1 MTTRARILTG
11 AIALAAALAF
21 AGCGGAP
28 GSTVTRLPSDV
39 ATTAPASASPS
50 PSVTTADAPSPSAT
64 PVAPADGTIDCAD
77 GEQALAGSSQTFVLA
92 GECPAVRI
100 EGNAVTVDATTAVV
114 GSVTVSGD
122 RIRLDAQAVG
132 DVTVQGNDV
141 TVNAA
146 STQALTVRG
155 DRNTVTAPGGST
167 RVLLSGNDNV
177 IAAPTSDVVDD
188 GQRNTVR

>member
-1 MTTRARILTG
+1 
-11 AIALAAALAF
+11 
-21 AGCGGAP
+21 
-28 GSTVTRLPSDV
+28 
-39 ATTAPASASPS
+39 
-50 PSVTTADAPSPSAT
+50 
-64 PVAPADGTIDCAD
+64 
-77 GEQALAGSSQTFVLA
+77 
-92 GECPAVRI
+92 
-100 EGNAVTVDATTAVV
+100 VTVDAASAVV

-122 RIRLDAQAVG
+122 RIRVDAEAVG

-146 STQALTVRG
+146 STQVLTIRG

-177 IAAPTSDVVDD
+177 VLAPSPDVVDE